1 MKKRKSVFKTKIFWV
16 ILLLIVLSAAFLYL
30 FFYSP
35 FLKVQKITIQNAERV
50 SSSDLKNKAEELLAV
65 KKNKFFSKNIF
76 FIDINNIKTTIL
88 EQFPYIEKIEVSRV
102 FPQTINIKVFERR
115 EVGIFSKDN
124 NYFFID
130 KNGVIFEKIPEIIS
144 DYPIIENP
152 TFNEDLKLGKNAIN
166 KELMEKILQIK
177 DTLGIGIEKIF
188 LNSSDKLVIMT
199 KEKWEIYFHP
209 ERDIEWQLKKLKTV
223 LEKEFSGDKRMDL
236 KYIDLRFGDRVYY
249 STSSQGKN

>member
-1 MKKRKSVFKTKIFWV
+1 
-16 ILLLIVLSAAFLYL
+16 
-30 FFYSP
+30 
-35 FLKVQKITIQNAERV
+35 
-50 SSSDLKNKAEELLAV
+50 
-65 KKNKFFSKNIF
+65 
-76 FIDINNIKTTIL
+76 
-88 EQFPYIEKIEVSRV
+88 
-102 FPQTINIKVFERR
+102 
-115 EVGIFSKDN
+115 
-124 NYFFID
+124 
-130 KNGVIFEKIPEIIS
+130 
-144 DYPIIENP
+144 
-152 TFNEDLKLGKNAIN
+152 LGKNAIN